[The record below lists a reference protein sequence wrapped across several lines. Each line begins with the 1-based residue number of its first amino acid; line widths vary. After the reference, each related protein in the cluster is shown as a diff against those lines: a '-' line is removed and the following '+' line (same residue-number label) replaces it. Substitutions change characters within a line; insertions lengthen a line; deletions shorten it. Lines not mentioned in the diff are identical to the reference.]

1 MIGGTRP
8 KSSRAN
14 STGASIVLTSTK
26 SKERLTGTNLGH
38 DGPGRVAFRRTY
50 SSHSIKVR
58 SVEVNAS
65 SFQKIKMLG
74 RGDVGKVYLVRE
86 KKTAKLYAMK
96 GDVGAAPFLLFRFSH
111 ILCGAQSSQKPK

>member
-1 MIGGTRP
+1 M
-8 KSSRAN
+8 
-14 STGASIVLTSTK
+14 
-26 SKERLTGTNLGH
+26 TGTNLGH
-38 DGPGRVAFRRTY
+38 DSPGRVAFRRTY

-86 KKTAKLYAMK
+86 KKTGKLYAMK
-96 GDVGAAPFLLFRFSH
+96 GDVPAPSFCLFSH
-111 ILCGAQSSQKPK
+111 ILGGDSPLKGRNDRAEEDQASSD

>member
-1 MIGGTRP
+1 MRP
-8 KSSRAN
+8 KPTRAN
-14 STGASIVLTSTK
+14 STGAGIVLASAK
-26 SKERLTGTNLGH
+26 SKERMTGTNLGH
-38 DGPGRVAFRRTY
+38 DTPGRVAFRRTY

-86 KKTAKLYAMK
+86 KKTGKLFAMK
-96 GDVGAAPFLLFRFSH
+96 GDASGCRGFLLIARVFSH
-111 ILCGAQSSQKPK
+111 SMRPQSSQKPK